1 MGTDDESPQAA
12 VARNL
17 AAVRHRRRLSVRA
30 LSDRLAELGVRLL
43 PSGITKIEQG
53 GARERDVNVTRSRSV
68 DVNELV
74 ALAIALNV
82 SPTRLLLPDGAA
94 DDWVQLTPAVRVQA
108 WEAWEWM
115 TDHAALPAGP
125 GAASPDSA
133 REYRDER
140 PGWLRDMFEHPVYRS
155 IEQRLLMAGRMI
167 RELANEQ
174 RPDRTSIATDALDW
188 MMEELQRGH
197 RAMMEERG
205 KKRERDRG

>member
-1 MGTDDESPQAA
+1 M
-12 VARNL
+12 ARNL

-30 LSDRLAELGVRLL
+30 LSDRLAKLGVRLL

-53 GARERDVNVTRSRSV
+53 GRGV

-174 RPDRTSIATDALDW
+174 RPDRTLIATNALDW

-205 KKRERDRG
+205 KERDRD

>member
-1 MGTDDESPQAA
+1 MGTDDGSPRAA

-17 AAVRHRRRLSVRA
+17 AAVRHRRRLTVRA

-53 GARERDVNVTRSRSV
+53 GPKGRGV
-68 DVNELV
+68 DVDELV

-174 RPDRTSIATDALDW
+174 RPDRTLIATNTLDW

-197 RAMMEERG
+197 RAMMEERA
-205 KKRERDRG
+205 KERDRD